1 MFEPCWM
8 MGAAETAV
16 VGNGR
21 DDEARFKRDGRA
33 GWLVS
38 EVLTE

>member
-1 MFEPCWM
+1 M